1 MEFETSHLVML
12 LVVIV
17 VLAAAYWW
25 WFMSAPSPVQSQ
37 LPHIPATPGAKEL
50 IDKYNALIYN
60 TSFTNALLR
69 PARDKVEIELPSE
82 FSKNIH
88 SAKDEIK
95 VSMGVAL
102 GEMARVAGAIG
113 DDPKSQRELASGHA
127 LAMSALKKSSP
138 SDLGAAVDALK
149 RIAPAPMPVT
159 MRA

>member
-25 WFMSAPSPVQSQ
+25 WFMSAPPVQSH
-37 LPHIPATPGAKEL
+37 LPHTPATPGAKEL

-149 RIAPAPMPVT
+149 RIAPAPVAVKV
-159 MRA
+159 RV